1 VNRLKLNIYKIIIF
15 LSSILLID
23 SVLVSAQTR
32 QPLRQ
37 KLNLASQKLDFAR
50 ELQASF
56 NNQSTNVTLNK
67 AELKLKQAREL
78 IQSRRRF
85 LANQSINEAEILI
98 NQAMRDLL
106 KEPVRRRRESLDN
119 KIQIAKETVTKSDNQ
134 EANNLLDKAIE
145 NKAIAEQAF
154 RAGEFQKAI
163 RHFRQAEFQVQKSI
177 VMVTNQNKSTSTQA
191 SEEAQQFNQL
201 AAQSESI
208 ISQSNDPDVQ
218 KNYRLAIKLSQRG
231 EKANLLGNF
240 SKAIDFYHQ
249 ATRLLLR
256 TRDLAGGKTD
266 RSATRA
272 YEEVATLDEL
282 IENIEQ
288 RVQPYEDDE
297 RVQFFMSHL
306 EQLQEDAHKALDAQ
320 DYKLVLLNTQ
330 YARDLI
336 ERIQKILRGGSNE
349 IADLIDQELK
359 QLEVEL
365 TDTNDRLVAQGMNE
379 EANILLTYARFA
391 KVKAKELLDEQNYR
405 RARESIL
412 VANRFVFAADRLIR
426 KQTTEEI
433 SSEKILNK
441 IQSAEKEIS
450 SFQSKITAETR
461 PDAQA
466 YLNHAQKML
475 DLARENLNKNYRY
488 SANVCIEISQ
498 SAIEKLKTVL

>member
-1 VNRLKLNIYKIIIF
+1 MNRLKLNIYKIIIF

-37 KLNLASQKLDFAR
+37 KLNLVSQKLDFAR

-56 NNQSTNVTLNK
+56 NNQSTNETLNK
-67 AELKLKQAREL
+67 AELKIKQAQEL

-98 NQAMRDLL
+98 NQAMRNLL

-177 VMVTNQNKSTSTQA
+177 DMVTNQNKSTSTQA

-231 EKANLLGNF
+231 EKANSLGNF

-336 ERIQKILRGGSNE
+336 ERIQKKLRGGSNE

-365 TDTNDRLVAQGMNE
+365 NDTNDRLVAQGMNE

-391 KVKAKELLDEQNYR
+391 KVKSKELLDEQNYR
-405 RARESIL
+405 LARESIL

-426 KQTTEEI
+426 KQVTEEI

-441 IQSAEKEIS
+441 IQSAEKEIF
-450 SFQSKITAETR
+450 SFHSKITAETR
-461 PDAQA
+461 PDVQA
-466 YLNHAQKML
+466 YLDHAQKML

-488 SANVCIEISQ
+488 TANVCIEASQ
-498 SAIEKLKTVL
+498 SAIEKLRTVL